1 MCTEA
6 SVVVIYVVNESSLF
20 LVGIII
26 SKCLYKMH
34 VKLFSEDKP
43 VSYFSLCVWGGEGVG
58 GWREG

>member
-20 LVGIII
+20 LVRTI

-34 VKLFSEDKP
+34 VKLFSDKP
-43 VSYFSLCVWGGEGVG
+43 VSYFSLCVGGWVGVG
-58 GWREG
+58 GVRAEAV